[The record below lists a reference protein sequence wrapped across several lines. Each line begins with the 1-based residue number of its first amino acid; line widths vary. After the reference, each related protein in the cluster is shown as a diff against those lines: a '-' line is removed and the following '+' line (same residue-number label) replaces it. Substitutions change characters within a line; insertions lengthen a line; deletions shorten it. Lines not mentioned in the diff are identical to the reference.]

1 MSIADSNDPEKLFI
15 ELRAIEMMLGT
26 FQAMLDESYGGSDEY
41 IEERMHLLNCRY
53 ADILVELEDAKEA
66 APNVSQENKLS

>member
-1 MSIADSNDPEKLFI
+1 MSIADSNDPERLLI
-15 ELRAIEMMLGT
+15 ELRAIEKMLGV
-26 FQAMLDESYGGSDEY
+26 FQDMLDESFGGSDEY

-53 ADILVELEDAKEA
+53 ADVLVELECAKEA